1 MIDLAKRTIDQE
13 IELLREI
20 AVFSK
25 RIENASPSERVML
38 SDGIN
43 SLREIMKKTSDRIIE
58 ILNGISISGNKKEDD
73 KKEREIAESKIAPEN
88 SMPKFRER
96 DKYIAELEIDENI
109 LNRLKGKKIVAE
121 EAKEIGFRKAR
132 GYLRYANKFFLRSA
146 SRLIKKGYFSSLPTD
161 IRRSNLDML
170 FESYVAMMLFSSV
183 ISFFLGIVIAMF
195 LIFSGLSGILTAIL
209 VPMILPIVVF
219 IALYYYPGAE
229 RNSIEK
235 RINEELPFAVIH
247 MNSVSGSGITP
258 NEIFKIIALSREYPF
273 LRKEIRKVLNQTNI
287 YGYDLVSALN
297 NVAKNTSSQS
307 LSELFTGISTTIS
320 SGGSLSSFF
329 EKRAE
334 SLLNNY
340 RLEKQKAIKVAETSM
355 DIYISV
361 VIAAPMILMLMFV
374 MISVSGIQIGF
385 TPYQLTFITIGGV
398 ALINVLF
405 LGYLQTRRA
414 R

>member
-58 ILNGISISGNKKEDD
+58 ILNGISRSGN

-132 GYLRYANKFFLRSA
+132 GYLRYANKFFIRSA

-161 IRRSNLDML
+161 I
-170 FESYVAMMLFSSV
+170 
-183 ISFFLGIVIAMF
+183 
-195 LIFSGLSGILTAIL
+195 
-209 VPMILPIVVF
+209 
-219 IALYYYPGAE
+219 
-229 RNSIEK
+229 
-235 RINEELPFAVIH
+235 
-247 MNSVSGSGITP
+247 
-258 NEIFKIIALSREYPF
+258 
-273 LRKEIRKVLNQTNI
+273 
-287 YGYDLVSALN
+287 
-297 NVAKNTSSQS
+297 
-307 LSELFTGISTTIS
+307 
-320 SGGSLSSFF
+320 
-329 EKRAE
+329 
-334 SLLNNY
+334 
-340 RLEKQKAIKVAETSM
+340 
-355 DIYISV
+355 
-361 VIAAPMILMLMFV
+361 
-374 MISVSGIQIGF
+374 
-385 TPYQLTFITIGGV
+385 
-398 ALINVLF
+398 
-405 LGYLQTRRA
+405 
-414 R
+414 